1 MNEIFYAGLVDECAG
16 TSEPEDA
23 GSRLSIDR
31 FLRDRLLFRLRH
43 VFEKENF
50 QFFNWKFFFFD
61 FLNRCLSF
69 EVKLDNRS

>member
-50 QFFNWKFFFFD
+50 QFFNWKFFFFST
-61 FLNRCLSF
+61 FLT
-69 EVKLDNRS
+69 VV

>member
-50 QFFNWKFFFFD
+50 QFFNWKFFFST
-61 FLNRCLSF
+61 FLT
-69 EVKLDNRS
+69 VV